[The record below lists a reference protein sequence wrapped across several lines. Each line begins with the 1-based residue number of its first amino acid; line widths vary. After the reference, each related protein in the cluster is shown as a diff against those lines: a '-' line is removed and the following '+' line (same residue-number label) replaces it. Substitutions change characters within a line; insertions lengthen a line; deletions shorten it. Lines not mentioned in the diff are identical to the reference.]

1 MGKSGDRRIPVG
13 YMKPES
19 TGPSKTTRLIA
30 VVLGFIIVLLLI
42 WKLFYIPG
50 IEEDGTEIGHAGA
63 LWIPL

>member
-1 MGKSGDRRIPVG
+1 
-13 YMKPES
+13 MKPES
-19 TGPSKTTRLIA
+19 TGPSKTTRLIS